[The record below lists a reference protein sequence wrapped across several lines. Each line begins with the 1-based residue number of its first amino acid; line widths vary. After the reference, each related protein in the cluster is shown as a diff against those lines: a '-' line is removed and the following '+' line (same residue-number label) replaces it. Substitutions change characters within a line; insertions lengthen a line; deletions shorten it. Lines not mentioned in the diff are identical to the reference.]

1 MGQHKVAK
9 AIKEKH
15 VIKFQKFD
23 SPKSQKLTLIIN
35 GLRSLPR
42 PYGMV
47 LISFEFLW
55 PQYPVSQKSSIDPFF
70 LSYSLSQ
77 PRIFAALMSDI
88 RTVDSFA
95 CYAKQ
100 YQSAKPKREYTQR
113 VSEAIF

>member
-15 VIKFQKFD
+15 VIKFQKSD

-47 LISFEFLW
+47 LIRKGELMK
-55 PQYPVSQKSSIDPFF
+55 PQFRSCSVFPN
-70 LSYSLSQ
+70 
-77 PRIFAALMSDI
+77 AW
-88 RTVDSFA
+88 
-95 CYAKQ
+95 
-100 YQSAKPKREYTQR
+100 
-113 VSEAIF
+113 

>member
-15 VIKFQKFD
+15 VIKFQKSD

-47 LISFEFLW
+47 LTINE
-55 PQYPVSQKSSIDPFF
+55 KSPS
-70 LSYSLSQ
+70 
-77 PRIFAALMSDI
+77 R
-88 RTVDSFA
+88 
-95 CYAKQ
+95 
-100 YQSAKPKREYTQR
+100 
-113 VSEAIF
+113 

>member
-47 LISFEFLW
+47 LSIFKSF
-55 PQYPVSQKSSIDPFF
+55 PFSF
-70 LSYSLSQ
+70 
-77 PRIFAALMSDI
+77 F
-88 RTVDSFA
+88 TVLTSNP
-95 CYAKQ
+95 
-100 YQSAKPKREYTQR
+100 SVE
-113 VSEAIF
+113 

>member
-47 LISFEFLW
+47 LIDFPLSFSGVIPVTTSTAVVLKASAPALVPPVGAARFAVKVVPAGMATPIDAVIFL
-55 PQYPVSQKSSIDPFF
+55 V
-70 LSYSLSQ
+70 LSLVVM
-77 PRIFAALMSDI
+77 A
-88 RTVDSFA
+88 
-95 CYAKQ
+95 
-100 YQSAKPKREYTQR
+100 
-113 VSEAIF
+113 

>member
-23 SPKSQKLTLIIN
+23 SPKNQKLTLIIN

-47 LISFEFLW
+47 LTPLKRNLQRERRF
-55 PQYPVSQKSSIDPFF
+55 
-70 LSYSLSQ
+70 
-77 PRIFAALMSDI
+77 I
-88 RTVDSFA
+88 RRYDS
-95 CYAKQ
+95 
-100 YQSAKPKREYTQR
+100 P
-113 VSEAIF
+113 

>member
-47 LISFEFLW
+47 LELSLHRISQVL
-55 PQYPVSQKSSIDPFF
+55 
-70 LSYSLSQ
+70 SLSVFEKV
-77 PRIFAALMSDI
+77 PLYELLTKPDHSSASSDHSNQL
-88 RTVDSFA
+88 TFN
-95 CYAKQ
+95 Y
-100 YQSAKPKREYTQR
+100 
-113 VSEAIF
+113 F

>member
-47 LISFEFLW
+47 LNNFKKYGVVDNDGEISIPYILAKKYNRSTWGIISFTYAIIYVAFLAG
-55 PQYPVSQKSSIDPFF
+55 FF
-70 LSYSLSQ
+70 SGSVYSGFFSG
-77 PRIFAALMSDI
+77 S
-88 RTVDSFA
+88 VYSH
-95 CYAKQ
+95 Y
-100 YQSAKPKREYTQR
+100 
-113 VSEAIF
+113 

>member
-23 SPKSQKLTLIIN
+23 SPKSQKLKLIIN

-47 LISFEFLW
+47 LLQNLHFYLLLV
-55 PQYPVSQKSSIDPFF
+55 Q
-70 LSYSLSQ
+70 LSYL
-77 PRIFAALMSDI
+77 
-88 RTVDSFA
+88 
-95 CYAKQ
+95 
-100 YQSAKPKREYTQR
+100 
-113 VSEAIF
+113 